1 MTKTPEQLEAE
12 VVATK
17 ASVLRAVDALESLLQ
32 ISKVSR
38 ERMAQ
43 MFLSEAAARR
53 QKMKADDAA
62 EAAELD
68 LLEAVA
74 TRLTAD

>member
-1 MTKTPEQLEAE
+1 MTPEQLEAE
-12 VVATK
+12 IVTTK
-17 ASVLRAVDALESLLQ
+17 ASVLRAVDVLGSLLQ
-32 ISKVSR
+32 ISQSSR

-43 MFLSEAAARR
+43 MFLSEAATRR

-74 TRLTAD
+74 TRLTAH